1 MLQEDMMAVVQLF
14 SYTFSTVNLVTMS
27 CTDSAIS
34 LESATCRLPLKTVV
48 QNVNF
53 FFFLISSKKT
63 YCQPHYLASNLCHSA
78 LNLCF
83 MDQ

>member
-27 CTDSAIS
+27 CTDSAVS
-34 LESATCRLPLKTVV
+34 LESATCRLPLNTVV

-53 FFFLISSKKT
+53 FFFISSKKT
-63 YCQPHYLASNLCHSA
+63 CQPHYLASNLCHSA